1 MSEDDTVASSV
12 NPVGSSY
19 TFTLSHFHFL
29 ASQPV
34 LVDMMSVESIASF
47 RELTRGSL
55 ASKTQHMAVPNQT
68 RQPSGKHAGTVI
80 SSTLVVGMNPVN
92 CLIEHMFTILLFM
105 RAEREEDWY
114 MPLCAVENLLLYFFA
129 PCHFA
134 TVVRPTNH
142 HSRVSATFQNST
154 LPNMENCWDAISN
167 S

>member
-1 MSEDDTVASSV
+1 
-12 NPVGSSY
+12 
-19 TFTLSHFHFL
+19 
-29 ASQPV
+29 
-34 LVDMMSVESIASF
+34 MMSVESIASF

-55 ASKTQHMAVPNQT
+55 AAKPQHMAVPNQT
-68 RQPSGKHAGTVI
+68 RQPSGKHAVTVI
-80 SSTLVVGMNPVN
+80 FNTLVVVMSPVN

-114 MPLCAVENLLLYFFA
+114 LLLCAVENMLLYFFA

-142 HSRVSATFQNST
+142 QSRVSATFINST
-154 LPNMENCWDAISN
+154 LPNMESCWDTISN